1 MQVQTPFYVIKRT
14 AVTKEAA
21 SAFGY
26 NLAQRPYTTSQ
37 QDREDLIDFCL
48 ADTKE
53 EKVFLSFGDR
63 VRLKDNEGW
72 RHYAPTSGEAVLS
85 AMSLAGGCLWVQFDI
100 EDDFNA
106 IRTDNN
112 MDISDYVELL

>member
-21 SAFGY
+21 RAFGY
-26 NLAQRPYTTSQ
+26 NLAQRPATTSQ

-48 ADTKE
+48 ADPKE
-53 EKVFLSFGDR
+53 EKVFLSLGDR
-63 VRLKDNEGW
+63 VRLKGNEGW
-72 RHYAPTSGEAVLS
+72 RYYTPTSGEAVLV
-85 AMSLAGGCLWVQFDI
+85 AVSLGCGCLRVQFDI
-100 EDDFNA
+100 EDDCNA
-106 IRTDNN
+106 IRTDN

>member
-26 NLAQRPYTTSQ
+26 NLALRPDTTSQ

-48 ADTKE
+48 ADPKE
-53 EKVFLSFGDR
+53 EKVFLSFGDW

-72 RHYAPTSGEAVLS
+72 RHYAPTRGEAVLG
-85 AMSLAGGCLWVQFDI
+85 AVSLEGGCLRVQFDI
-100 EDDFNA
+100 EDDFNS
-106 IRTDNN
+106 IRTDN